1 MNDQREKSVPRL
13 YGYVTQGL
21 RTDQPRRNLD
31 TRPLN
36 TLKLKDTTTPRR
48 TLLIT
53 YARKINKKYTY
64 G

>member
-1 MNDQREKSVPRL
+1 MLLVVGTILAYNIKIQIMNDQREKSVPRL

-36 TLKLKDTTTPRR
+36 TLK
-48 TLLIT
+48 
-53 YARKINKKYTY
+53 
-64 G
+64 